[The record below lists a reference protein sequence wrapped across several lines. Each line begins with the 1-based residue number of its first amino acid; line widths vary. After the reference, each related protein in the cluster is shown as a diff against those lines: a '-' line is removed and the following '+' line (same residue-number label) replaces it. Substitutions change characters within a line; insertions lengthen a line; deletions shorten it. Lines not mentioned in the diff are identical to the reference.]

1 MPGNENSGHE
11 KRSTLIIRRQEALG
25 LKLLDHAL
33 NPNSQGQEKSIDILL
48 DVFEKVGKWV
58 SIKNRLDDQG
68 ETQID
73 EFKRRIHGETT
84 LKAAPGRARRIRE
97 TQEHLAAIKQRLANR
112 GNSNSNGDIGDSG
125 E

>member
-1 MPGNENSGHE
+1 VAGNENSGHE

-25 LKLLDHAL
+25 LKLLDYAL
-33 NPNSQGQEKSIDILL
+33 TPNSQGQEKSVDILL

-73 EFKRRIHGETT
+73 EFKRRIHGETAP
-84 LKAAPGRARRIRE
+84 KAAPGRARRIRD
-97 TQEHLAAIKQRLANR
+97 TQEHLAAIKSRLGGGHR
-112 GNSNSNGDIGDSG
+112 GSNGDISDSG